1 MNAILGLIVTV
12 AMVFGGYLLAGGHME
27 IIMRALLF
35 EGMMIGGAAIGAL
48 LAANDF
54 NTVKHTMG
62 DVVAAFT
69 GAKWKKS
76 DYQDLLCLMSE
87 LLNVLRQNPGAI
99 AYLKRRGI
107 DGATAGRYAMGF
119 APDAWDTIL
128 KALGTNETRISQ
140 LREATGD

>member
-27 IIMRALLF
+27 IIMHALPF

-62 DVVAAFT
+62 DVVAAWT
-69 GAKWKKS
+69 SWILRRTCAQHATSCTVATPSSAGS
-76 DYQDLLCLMSE
+76 YSLLK
-87 LLNVLRQNPGAI
+87 PA
-99 AYLKRRGI
+99 
-107 DGATAGRYAMGF
+107 
-119 APDAWDTIL
+119 
-128 KALGTNETRISQ
+128 
-140 LREATGD
+140 